1 MLKSFLSLLFVGLV
15 TSQPAFV
22 FTDTARNPIVGNY
35 TIGYVNNTV
44 ENPIP
49 FKKEHINLIIK

>member
-35 TIGYVNNTV
+35 TIGYVNNTI
-44 ENPIP
+44 ENRCHNGIAH
-49 FKKEHINLIIK
+49 FQAE